1 MYSYEDR
8 MRAVEL
14 YIQFDLQAEKTAR
27 ALGYGLNHWGDSFL
41 SCSRH
46 RIEHYIKPYLGNVAV
61 KDLTTHD
68 LDVFYDSLQDKPAV
82 VLKGHKKTDATVSLS
97 VIEKTHALL
106 RSALSQAVTWEY
118 IKTNPAERVTLPKYR
133 PKTRDVWTPSE
144 AQRAL
149 ECCTDTVLHT
159 TMLLALG
166 CSMRI
171 GEILGLTWDCVDFS
185 EESIMDGTAH
195 VTINKELK
203 RCQKDSL
210 EALSKRG
217 RSKVIF
223 IFPEWKQTESSTSL
237 VLKSP
242 KTESSVRVVFL
253 PKTVALALRKVKESQ
268 DALKLLIGDEYS
280 DFNLVIAHDDGRPYE
295 ERQISKMLKNLIEE
309 FDLPPVVF
317 HSLRHC
323 SASLKLQIGGGNIK
337 AVQGDTGHAQS
348 RMVTD
353 LYAHINHGD
362 RIRLAQK
369 MDKDF
374 FQNCTAE
381 KKNAAADEAELAYQ
395 LLQNNPDIAKL
406 LIAAM
411 QKN

>member
-1 MYSYEDR
+1 M
-8 MRAVEL
+8 
-14 YIQFDLQAEKTAR
+14 
-27 ALGYGLNHWGDSFL
+27 
-41 SCSRH
+41 
-46 RIEHYIKPYLGNVAV
+46 
-61 KDLTTHD
+61 
-68 LDVFYDSLQDKPAV
+68 
-82 VLKGHKKTDATVSLS
+82 
-97 VIEKTHALL
+97 
-106 RSALSQAVTWEY
+106 
-118 IKTNPAERVTLPKYR
+118 
-133 PKTRDVWTPSE
+133 
-144 AQRAL
+144 
-149 ECCTDTVLHT
+149 
-159 TMLLALG
+159 
-166 CSMRI
+166 
-171 GEILGLTWDCVDFS
+171 
-185 EESIMDGTAH
+185 
-195 VTINKELK
+195 
-203 RCQKDSL
+203 
-210 EALSKRG
+210 
-217 RSKVIF
+217 
-223 IFPEWKQTESSTSL
+223 
-237 VLKSP
+237 
-242 KTESSVRVVFL
+242 VFL

-406 LIAAM
+406 LIVAM

>member
-1 MYSYEDR
+1 MQ
-8 MRAVEL
+8 V
-14 YIQFDLQAEKTAR
+14 
-27 ALGYGLNHWGDSFL
+27 YGLNHWGDSFL

-406 LIAAM
+406 LIVAM

>member
-1 MYSYEDR
+1 
-8 MRAVEL
+8 V
-14 YIQFDLQAEKTAR
+14 QV
-27 ALGYGLNHWGDSFL
+27 YGLNHWGDSFL

-406 LIAAM
+406 LIVAM